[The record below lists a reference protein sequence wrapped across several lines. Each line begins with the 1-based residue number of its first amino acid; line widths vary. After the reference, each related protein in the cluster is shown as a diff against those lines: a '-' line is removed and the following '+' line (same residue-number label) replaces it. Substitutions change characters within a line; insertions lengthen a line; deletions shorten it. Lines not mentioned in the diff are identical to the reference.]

1 MTQHH
6 ILKDLNPQQHKRKNL
21 IIPFHFGWPK
31 LKSYILQH
39 VVSDFMITYQF
50 LSLGS
55 ITYGEMIVN
64 DGVECG
70 SR

>member
-6 ILKDLNPQQHKRKNL
+6 ILKDLNPQQHKREDL

-31 LKSYILQH
+31 LKSYILQP
-39 VVSDFMITYQF
+39 VFSDLTIMYQL

-55 ITYGEMIVN
+55 IKKDMVK
-64 DGVECG
+64 
-70 SR
+70 